1 MRLPLRSITRKSTPL
16 FFWTT
21 VVVLAFFA
29 VVETHELIPFL
40 QMEFESDDP
49 FQNAGV
55 CPFCQIMFT
64 LALAVFFL
72 PFFLFRQPVRFR
84 LIWDEAIP
92 QFFSFSGLFDP
103 RAPPFL

>member
-1 MRLPLRSITRKSTPL
+1 MLLPLRSITRKATPV

-21 VVVLAFFA
+21 VLLLSFFA

-40 QMEFESDDP
+40 QVEFESSDP
-49 FQNAGV
+49 MQLADV

-72 PFFLFRQPVRFR
+72 PSFFFQRRMRFR
-84 LIWDEAIP
+84 PLWVEAIP
-92 QFFSFSGLFDP
+92 QLISFSGLFDP
-103 RAPPFL
+103 RAPPSL